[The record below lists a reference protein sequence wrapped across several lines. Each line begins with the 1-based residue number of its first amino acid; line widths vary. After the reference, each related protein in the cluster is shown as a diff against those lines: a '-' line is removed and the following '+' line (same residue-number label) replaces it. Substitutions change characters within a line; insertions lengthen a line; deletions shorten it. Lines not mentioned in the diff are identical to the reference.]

1 MKIEKINDN
10 QIRFIFM
17 PQDLADRNI
26 NINDF
31 VAHPPNGSHGLFQE
45 ITGILQ
51 SDYGFAPIGTPLM
64 FEATMSNDSLCVTVT
79 KMNPDAM
86 GGFQNMLGGMMS
98 QINPQMLAG
107 HNGFVQTHIPNA
119 QQPQANPKNKT
130 TSQKS
135 LPPRDYTLYS
145 FDNLDILAMVAS
157 RIGSNFLG
165 GSHVYKMEGKYHLLL
180 QITGMGDIMVKKL
193 EGLLCEFG
201 KRELSGPISH
211 NKMLEHGEVIIAE
224 DAVRKLKLY
233 GQF

>member
-45 ITGILQ
+45 ITSILQ
-51 SDYGFAPIGTPLM
+51 SDYSFAPIGTPLM

-79 KMNPDAM
+79 RMNPDAM

-98 QINPQMLAG
+98 QINPQMHTG
-107 HNGFVQTHIPNA
+107 QNGFVQTHIPNA
-119 QQPQANPKNKT
+119 PQSQINPKKKT
-130 TSQKS
+130 TSPKS
-135 LPPRDYTLYS
+135 LPPREYILYS
-145 FDNLDILAMVAS
+145 FDNLDILATVAS

-165 GSHVYKMEGKYHLLL
+165 GSHVYKMEGKYNLLL

-201 KRELSGPISH
+201 KRELSGPIAR

>member
-26 NINDF
+26 DINDF

-79 KMNPDAM
+79 RMNPDAM

-119 QQPQANPKNKT
+119 QQPQANPKKKAA
-130 TSQKS
+130 KS
-135 LPPRDYTLYS
+135 LPPRDYILYS

-165 GSHVYKMEGKYHLLL
+165 GSHVYKIEGKYHMLL
-180 QITGMGDIMVKKL
+180 QITGMSDIMIRKL

-201 KRELSGPISH
+201 KRELSGPIAR